1 MQATRLEKT
10 GFAPVSYDPGMLS
23 DAHCPVQMQGMTASP
38 ETLFAE
44 IRRHV

>member
-10 GFAPVSYDPGMLS
+10 GFAPVSSDPGKRR
-23 DAHCPVQMQGMTASP
+23 DARCPVQMQGVTASP

-44 IRRHV
+44 IRWHV

>member
-1 MQATRLEKT
+1 MQATRPEKT
-10 GFAPVSYDPGMLS
+10 GFAPVSYDPGKLC
-23 DAHCPVQMQGMTASP
+23 DARCPVQMQGVTTSP